1 MTHWYCVGH
10 LLSTRISSNQQS
22 EILISMS
29 KNIPCVG
36 KTEDRDGF
44 IYLFVFLINLGGMVS
59 EEGVNLEGL

>member
-1 MTHWYCVGH
+1 MFGN

-36 KTEDRDGF
+36 KTEDQDGF
-44 IYLFVFLINLGGMVS
+44 VYLFVCFLINLGGWHLNK
-59 EEGVNLEGL
+59 G